1 MPSDAASGTDP
12 TPPSR
17 PTGRP
22 LLATA
27 IVLGV
32 VVLDQLSKLWA
43 VRDLADGPIS
53 VIGDDV
59 GFALT
64 RNTGSAFS
72 LFQAFTP
79 LLAIVAIGVAVLLVR
94 AVRRTRDPLHGR
106 RRSRWCSGAR
116 SATSSTACSGR
127 PGSCKGAVVDFVHVG
142 SFPTFNV
149 ADSAITIGA
158 ILIVHL
164 GGAHRLVERAEQRE
178 HAAWSTPVAE
188 EFAVPEALAGERVD
202 RAVALLTG
210 WTRSEVQALVEAGAV
225 LVDGERVRQEP
236 AARRRRRDRGAG
248 GAGGARAPATRSDGP
263 GRRAVRG
270 RRRRGRGQARRAWWC
285 TRAPVTP
292 TARS

>member
-43 VRDLADGPIS
+43 VRDLADGPIT
-53 VIGDDV
+53 VIGDDI

-79 LLAIVAIGVAVLLVR
+79 LLAIVAIGVAVLVVR
-94 AVRRTRDPLHGR
+94 AVRRTRDPLMVVGL
-106 RRSRWCSGAR
+106 SLVLVGALGNLVDR
-116 SATSSTACSGR
+116 LFRA
-127 PGSCKGAVVDFVHVG
+127 PGFLKGAVVDFVHVG

-158 ILIVHL
+158 VIIVIWAVRTDLI
-164 GGAHRLVERAEQRE
+164 EQR
-178 HAAWSTPVAE
+178 
-188 EFAVPEALAGERVD
+188 
-202 RAVALLTG
+202 
-210 WTRSEVQALVEAGAV
+210 
-225 LVDGERVRQEP
+225 
-236 AARRRRRDRGAG
+236 AARG
-248 GAGGARAPATRSDGP
+248 
-263 GRRAVRG
+263 
-270 RRRRGRGQARRAWWC
+270 
-285 TRAPVTP
+285 
-292 TARS
+292 